1 LTPVG
6 LFGRSDKKA
15 GLSLSSDALRY
26 IELEGRVGDLS
37 VARSGEVSVEGGA
50 IDQEMISDARSL
62 EDHLMTLKSFIGG
75 SWAPG
80 VVLGMPSREVLMRI
94 VEMPAMEKEDAREEL
109 KWDFEKYFPFPYGE
123 AVFDLSVVDTPG
135 EPDVSTSRFLVAAAR
150 LRVVESILEM
160 AKRVALK
167 IDAIEPLNVPLYR
180 CVKGPGK
187 GGPLTGTMVVYIG
200 NTSSQIIVGFGDNG
214 ILYRTLLVGGQ
225 GQKGTDDPYTAIS
238 REVSSTFT
246 YLGNQFRELRVDEV
260 VLCGKYTGDR
270 ELTESVANVSAAPVL
285 VSDPWSAWGIK
296 GAPDD
301 RLGWEP
307 TVGLAVRDL
316 L

>member
-1 LTPVG
+1 VG

-37 VARSGEVSVEGGA
+37 VARSGEVPIEGSA
-50 IDQEMISDARSL
+50 IDQEMISDTRSL

-94 VEMPAMEKEDAREEL
+94 VEMPAMEKEDAREAL

-123 AVFDLSVVDTPG
+123 AVFDLSFVDTPG
-135 EPDVSTSRFLVAAAR
+135 EPDVATSRFLVAAAR

-160 AKRVALK
+160 AKRVGLK

-200 NTSSQIIVGFGDNG
+200 NTNSQIIVGFGDNG
-214 ILYRTLLVGGQ
+214 ILYRTLLVGGE

-246 YLGNQFRELRVDEV
+246 YLGSQFRELRVDEV
-260 VLCGKYTGDR
+260 VLCGDYAGDR

-296 GAPDD
+296 GAPDSP
-301 RLGWEP
+301 LGWEP